1 MKEKLKLLTND
12 EKSELK
18 NRLKTYMGYQS
29 EIDDLK
35 ESMKEQVTAAGDEI
49 ETLTKKEVKKI
60 FTYFRKKV
68 TPAELREDAEAI
80 EEIRIMLK

>member
-1 MKEKLKLLTND
+1 MKEALAQLTNE
-12 EKSELK
+12 EKEDLK
-18 NRLKTYMGYQS
+18 NRLKTYMGYQN

-35 ESMKEQVTAAGDEI
+35 GSMKEQVEAAGSEI
-49 ETLTKKEVKKI
+49 KSLTKKEIRKI
-60 FTYFRKKV
+60 FVYFRKRV

>member
-1 MKEKLKLLTND
+1 MKEKLELLTNE
-12 EKSELK
+12 EKEDLK
-18 NRLKTYMGYQS
+18 NRLKTYMGYQN

-35 ESMKEQVTAAGDEI
+35 ESMREQVTAAVSEI
-49 ETLTKKEVKKI
+49 KNLTKKEIRKI
-60 FTYFRKKV
+60 FAYFKKKA